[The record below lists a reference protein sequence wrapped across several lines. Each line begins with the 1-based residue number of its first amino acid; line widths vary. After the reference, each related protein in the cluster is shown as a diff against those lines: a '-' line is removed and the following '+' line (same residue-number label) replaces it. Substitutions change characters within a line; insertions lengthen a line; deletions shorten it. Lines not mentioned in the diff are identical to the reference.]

1 MQPMWKATLGFL
13 VMILLLTGGGLIAGR
28 YVFAPWERILY
39 DSSQSVVAGS
49 RSSDHDLTDKQYK
62 KIRLSFNSFD
72 LAAGLTKTDLETIP
86 VSNTY
91 FFAVAWLCL
100 GLVFILRKPRKDSRN

>member
-1 MQPMWKATLGFL
+1 MNSSWKAILGFL
-13 VMILLLTGGGLIAGR
+13 VMILLLTGGGFIAGK
-28 YVFAPWERILY
+28 YVFAPWERIL
-39 DSSQSVVAGS
+39 SEPSQSVATEAFVSNEGVS
-49 RSSDHDLTDKQYK
+49 DKQYK

-72 LAAGLTKTDLETIP
+72 LAAGLTKADLEAIP

-100 GLVFILRKPRKDSRN
+100 GSAFMLRKPRKKSRN